1 MGTPLLHAR
10 SSVKKYGGEIKD
22 YIAIHRW
29 FDSTKGN
36 MPIFKHRA
44 ILHNSFG
51 MLLAEQV
58 FGDYI
63 TNSEGKMIEV
73 RQIAY
78 DHIYEDCGFV
88 PTVEDWLKHLQVQP
102 WMMKADE
109 SRKIRS
115 ALDVAELQKQSN
127 EQLQTLANEK
137 EKSETEAR

>member
-1 MGTPLLHAR
+1 MGTPLLHAK
-10 SSVKKYGGEIKD
+10 SSVRKYGGEIKD

-36 MPIFKHRA
+36 MPMFKHRA

-58 FGDYI
+58 FGDYV
-63 TNSEGKMIEV
+63 TNSEGKMVEV

-78 DHIYEDCGFV
+78 DHIYEDCGFI
-88 PTVEDWLKHLQVQP
+88 PTVEDWLKHIQVQP

-109 SRKIRS
+109 SRKVRKEID
-115 ALDVAELQKQSN
+115 LEELKQKEN
-127 EQLQTLANEK
+127 GEQRINAT
-137 EKSETEAR
+137 TEA

>member
-36 MPIFKHRA
+36 MPMFKHRA

-58 FGDYI
+58 FGDFV
-63 TNSEGKMIEV
+63 TNSEGKMVEV

-78 DHIYEDCGFV
+78 DHIYEDCGFI
-88 PTVEDWLKHLQVQP
+88 PTVEDWLKHIQVQP

-109 SRKIRS
+109 SRKIKS
-115 ALDVAELQKQSN
+115 SLEISQLKVN
-127 EQLQTLANEK
+127 ENEK
-137 EKSETEAR
+137 GISKIETQVG

>member
-1 MGTPLLHAR
+1 MGTPLLHSR
-10 SSVKKYGGEIKD
+10 SSVREFGGRIED
-22 YIAIHRW
+22 YIEIHKF
-29 FDSTKGN
+29 FDSTKGH

-63 TNSEGKMIEV
+63 TNSDGKMVEV

-78 DHIYEDCGFV
+78 RHIYEDCGFI
-88 PTVEDWLKHLQVQP
+88 PTVEDWLKHIQVQP

-109 SRKIRS
+109 SRKVRKEID
-115 ALDVAELQKQSN
+115 LEELKQKEN
-127 EQLQTLANEK
+127 GEQRINAT
-137 EKSETEAR
+137 TEA

>member
-1 MGTPLLHAR
+1 MGTPLIHSK
-10 SSVKKYGGEIKD
+10 SSVRKYGGILED

-36 MPIFKHRA
+36 LPKFLHRA

-63 TNSEGKMIEV
+63 INSDGKDVEV

-88 PTVEDWLKHLQVQP
+88 PTVEDWVKNIQVQP
-102 WMMKADE
+102 WMLKADE
-109 SRKIRS
+109 SRK
-115 ALDVAELQKQSN
+115 
-127 EQLQTLANEK
+127 LAKVIEV
-137 EKSETEAR
+137 EEAKSVKP

>member
-1 MGTPLLHAR
+1 MGTPLLHAK
-10 SSVKKYGGEIKD
+10 SSVRKYGGEIND

-36 MPIFKHRA
+36 MPVFKHRA

-58 FGDYI
+58 FGDYV
-63 TNSEGKMIEV
+63 TNSEGKMVEV

-88 PTVEDWLKHLQVQP
+88 PTIEDWLKHIQVQP

-109 SRKIRS
+109 SRKIRKEI
-115 ALDVAELQKQSN
+115 DIQELKQKSN
-127 EQLQTLANEK
+127 EE
-137 EKSETEAR
+137 ESIKSATEA

>member
-10 SSVKKYGGEIKD
+10 SSVRKYGGEIKD
-22 YIAIHRW
+22 YIAIHKW

-36 MPIFKHRA
+36 LPIFKHRA

-58 FGDYI
+58 FGDYV
-63 TNSEGKMIEV
+63 TNSDGKMVEV

-78 DHIYEDCGFV
+78 DHIMEDCGFV
-88 PTVEDWLKHLQVQP
+88 PTLDDWLKHLQVQP

-109 SRKIRS
+109 TRKVKRQIEE
-115 ALDVAELQKQSN
+115 DDK
-127 EQLQTLANEK
+127 EK
-137 EKSETEAR
+137 ESSKAA

>member
-10 SSVKKYGGEIKD
+10 SSVRKYGGEIKD

-36 MPIFKHRA
+36 MPMFKHRA
-44 ILHNSFG
+44 VLHNSFG

-58 FGDYI
+58 FGDYV
-63 TNSEGKMIEV
+63 TNSEDKMVEV

-78 DHIYEDCGFV
+78 DHIYEDCGFI
-88 PTVEDWLKHLQVQP
+88 PTVEDWMKHIQVQP

-109 SRKIRS
+109 SRKVRKEID
-115 ALDVAELQKQSN
+115 LEELKQKEN
-127 EQLQTLANEK
+127 GEQRVESTTTA
-137 EKSETEAR
+137 

>member
-22 YIAIHRW
+22 YIEIHRW
-29 FDSTKGN
+29 FDSTKGHLPN
-36 MPIFKHRA
+36 FKHRC

-63 TNSEGKMIEV
+63 TNSDGKMVEV

-78 DHIYEDCGFV
+78 HHILEDCGFI
-88 PTVEDWLKHLQVQP
+88 PTLEEWLKNLQAQP
-102 WMMKADE
+102 WMMKSDE
-109 SRKIRS
+109 TRKIIKEIES
-115 ALDVAELQKQSN
+115 SQLK
-127 EQLQTLANEK
+127 EQTHE
-137 EKSETEAR
+137 

>member
-29 FDSTKGN
+29 FDSTKGH
-36 MPIFKHRA
+36 MPVFKHRA

-58 FGDYI
+58 FGDYV
-63 TNSEGKMIEV
+63 TNSDGKMVEV

-78 DHIYEDCGFV
+78 DHIFEDCGFV
-88 PTVEDWLKHLQVQP
+88 PTVEDWLKGLQVQP

-109 SRKIRS
+109 TRKVKAS
-115 ALDVAELQKQSN
+115 LDLSEIKETTN
-127 EQLQTLANEK
+127 E
-137 EKSETEAR
+137 RP

>member
-1 MGTPLLHAR
+1 MGTPLLHAK
-10 SSVKKYGGEIKD
+10 SSVRKYGGEIKD

-36 MPIFKHRA
+36 MPMFKHRA

-58 FGDYI
+58 FGDYV
-63 TNSEGKMIEV
+63 TNSEDKMVEV

-88 PTVEDWLKHLQVQP
+88 PTIEDWLKHIQVQP

-109 SRKIRS
+109 SRKIRKEID
-115 ALDVAELQKQSN
+115 LEELKQKEN
-127 EQLQTLANEK
+127 GEQRINTT
-137 EKSETEAR
+137 TEA

>member
-1 MGTPLLHAR
+1 MGTPLLHAK
-10 SSVKKYGGEIKD
+10 SSVRKYGGEIKD

-36 MPIFKHRA
+36 MPMFKHRA

-58 FGDYI
+58 FGDYV
-63 TNSEGKMIEV
+63 TNSEDKMVEV

-78 DHIYEDCGFV
+78 DHIYEDCGFI
-88 PTVEDWLKHLQVQP
+88 PTVEDWLKHIQVQP

-109 SRKIRS
+109 SRKIRKEID
-115 ALDVAELQKQSN
+115 LEELKQKEN
-127 EQLQTLANEK
+127 GEQRINTT
-137 EKSETEAR
+137 TEA

>member
-10 SSVKKYGGEIKD
+10 SSVKKYGGTIEN
-22 YIAIHRW
+22 YIHIHRW
-29 FDSTKGN
+29 FDSTKGH
-36 MPIFKHRA
+36 MPVFKHRA

-63 TNSEGKMIEV
+63 TNSDGKMVEV

-78 DHIYEDCGFV
+78 DHIFEDCGFV
-88 PTVEDWLKHLQVQP
+88 PTVEDWLKGLQVQP

-109 SRKIRS
+109 TRKVKAS
-115 ALDVAELQKQSN
+115 LDLSEIKETTN
-127 EQLQTLANEK
+127 E
-137 EKSETEAR
+137 RP

>member
-1 MGTPLLHAR
+1 MGTPLLHSR

-29 FDSTKGN
+29 FDSTKGH
-36 MPIFKHRA
+36 MPVFKHRA

-58 FGDYI
+58 FGDYV
-63 TNSEGKMIEV
+63 TNSDGKMVEV

-78 DHIYEDCGFV
+78 DHIFEDCGFV
-88 PTVEDWLKHLQVQP
+88 PTVEDWLKGLQVQP

-109 SRKIRS
+109 TRKVKAS
-115 ALDVAELQKQSN
+115 LDLSEIKETTN
-127 EQLQTLANEK
+127 E
-137 EKSETEAR
+137 RP

>member
-1 MGTPLLHAR
+1 MGTPLLHAK
-10 SSVKKYGGEIKD
+10 SSVRKYGGEIKD

-36 MPIFKHRA
+36 MPMFKHRA

-58 FGDYI
+58 FGDYV
-63 TNSEGKMIEV
+63 TNSEGKMVEV

-88 PTVEDWLKHLQVQP
+88 PTIEDWLKHIQVQP

-109 SRKIRS
+109 SRKIRKEIDLEELKQKENDEQSIKS
-115 ALDVAELQKQSN
+115 A
-127 EQLQTLANEK
+127 
-137 EKSETEAR
+137 TEA